1 MNQWFPRDMEWIGRE
16 ALVESMI
23 LKEES
28 KEMNKEELIEE
39 LKKIVGSEY
48 VQTSQEDLY
57 AYSYDATPGHTYLP
71 DVVVSPGT
79 TEEVSQIMKL
89 ANANRVPVY
98 TRGSGTNLSAGTAPL
113 KGGIVLLMLRFNK
126 IIDIDLE
133 NLIAEVEAGVI
144 VQDINDHIAQY
155 GLIYPPDPGTVKTAS
170 LGGTI
175 AENSGGLRGLKYGI
189 TKNYVQGLE
198 VVLANGDVL
207 HTGGKN
213 VKDVSGYDM
222 TKLFTG
228 SEGTLGIVTKALL
241 KLVPAPQAQ
250 KSMVAIFD
258 TIEDAGRAVSGIIAA
273 KIIPATLEIL
283 DNATI
288 RTVEDFMHV
297 GLPTDAD
304 AILLIEV
311 DGHPVIV
318 EDDAKKVMEV
328 LEENNAREVTL
339 ARDPAH
345 KEQLWTARRMALP
358 CLAKLRPT
366 TFVEDATVPR
376 SKIPAFLNII
386 KKAAKEHN
394 VTIGTFGHA
403 GDGNMHPTIV
413 CDLRDEDETKR
424 VRAAMDDIFRGA
436 VSLGGTLSGEHG
448 IGLGKLPW
456 MELQHGKEGMEAMR
470 SIKRA
475 LDPNLI
481 LNPGKLLGEC

>member
-1 MNQWFPRDMEWIGRE
+1 M
-16 ALVESMI
+16 
-23 LKEES
+23 
-28 KEMNKEELIEE
+28 
-39 LKKIVGSEY
+39 
-48 VQTSQEDLY
+48 
-57 AYSYDATPGHTYLP
+57 
-71 DVVVSPGT
+71 
-79 TEEVSQIMKL
+79 
-89 ANANRVPVY
+89 
-98 TRGSGTNLSAGTAPL
+98 
-113 KGGIVLLMLRFNK
+113 
-126 IIDIDLE
+126 
-133 NLIAEVEAGVI
+133 
-144 VQDINDHIAQY
+144 QDINDHIAQY

-198 VVLANGDVL
+198 VVLANGDII

-241 KLVPAPQAQ
+241 KLLPAPEAT
-250 KSMVAIFD
+250 KSMIAVFD
-258 TIEDAGRAVSGIIAA
+258 SIDDAGKAVSGIIAA

-288 RTVEDFMHV
+288 RTVEDFTHV
-297 GLPTDAD
+297 GLPVDAD

-311 DGHPVIV
+311 DGNPVVV
-318 EDDAKKVMEV
+318 EDEKAKVLEV
-328 LEENNAREVTL
+328 LKANNAREVTL
-339 ARDPAH
+339 ARSAEH
-345 KEQLWTARRMALP
+345 KAQLWTARRMALP

-366 TFVEDATVPR
+366 TFVEDATIPR
-376 SKIPAFLNII
+376 SKIPDFLRIVT
-386 KKAAKEHN
+386 KASKDHN

-413 CDLRDEDETKR
+413 CDLRDEDEMKR
-424 VRAAMDDIFRGA
+424 VHDAMDDIFKGA
-436 VSLGGTLSGEHG
+436 LALGGTLSGEHG

-456 MELQHGKEGMEAMR
+456 MEQQHGKEGMNAMKA
-470 SIKRA
+470 IKRA